1 MIRRTTK
8 RLLVGFVASVTIAI
22 VPATAALAHSKLEES
37 EPAAGAQLAQSPPQ
51 VLLRFNEPVEISL
64 GAIRVF
70 DHNGHQIKTS
80 TAHHPG
86 GIGSQVAV
94 DLPKLADGGY
104 VVAWRVVSA
113 DSHPVHEAFTFTVG
127 TGGVAVAPGLVQNL
141 LASEGGNTT
150 VGALLAITRFL
161 VYAGMAIALGACAF
175 WLLCWPAGRDDAT
188 LVRVAV
194 VAAVIATIA
203 SLVMIGLQGPYATG
217 QGLSEAFK
225 PSTWRSVVDTR
236 SGQWWLIRSL
246 ALAVLAALA
255 AARRATPS
263 VWRVVFVADAAA
275 LLVAVAYG
283 GHGGNG
289 RYRGLGV
296 VATVAHV
303 GAMSVW
309 IGGLIALL
317 LILRRQD
324 AGTIARRFSTVAFAS
339 VGVLVASGV
348 AQGWRQ
354 VGSLDALKHTTY
366 GHLLIIKVGLVAA
379 VLAIAYFSRRSLQ
392 AQGDV
397 ERRGL
402 RAKVAGET
410 GIAVAVLVVTAL
422 LVNAVPAIAQRSGP
436 FSATVLAGN
445 RSASLAIEPA
455 HVGSNVLHIIL
466 FGTTGVLDP
475 AAEITAQIT
484 LPSRDVGPLP
494 LKLTPAGP
502 NHAIGNGIDIPF
514 AGKWTLDV
522 AARFGEFEEVH
533 FVTTVDV
540 R

>member
-1 MIRRTTK
+1 MVRRTTK
-8 RLLVGFVASVTIAI
+8 RFLVGLLAAVTIAI
-22 VPATAALAHSKLEES
+22 VPATAASAHSQLEES
-37 EPAAGAQLAQSPPQ
+37 QPTAGAQLDKSPPQ
-51 VLLRFNEPVEISL
+51 VLLRFNESVEISL

-94 DLPKLADGGY
+94 DLPSLPSGGY

-127 TGGVAVAPGLVQNL
+127 TGGGAVTPGLVQNL

-150 VGALLAITRFL
+150 VGALLAIARFL
-161 VYAGMAIALGACAF
+161 VYAGVAVALGGCAF
-175 WLLCWPAGRDDAT
+175 LLLCWPAGRDDAT
-188 LVRVAV
+188 FVRVLIAAAA
-194 VAAVIATIA
+194 VAAAA
-203 SLVMIGLQGPYATG
+203 SLVTIGLQGPYATG
-217 QGLSEAFK
+217 QGLTEAFK

-236 SGQWWLIRSL
+236 SGQWWLVRTF
-246 ALAVLAALA
+246 ALAVLGVLVV
-255 AARRATPS
+255 ARRAKPLL
-263 VWRVVFVADAAA
+263 WRLVFAADAAV
-275 LLVAVAYG
+275 LLVAIAYG

-289 RYRGLGV
+289 RYAGLGL
-296 VATVAHV
+296 VATVVHV

-309 IGGLIALL
+309 IGGLVALVL
-317 LILRRQD
+317 ALRHEG
-324 AGTIARRFSTVAFAS
+324 AATAARRFSAVAFAT
-339 VGVLVASGV
+339 VGILVASGV

-366 GHLLIIKVGLVAA
+366 GHLLLVKVGLVAA
-379 VLAIAYFSRRSLQ
+379 VLAIAYFSRRALQ
-392 AQGDV
+392 DRDKVDAG
-397 ERRGL
+397 RL
-402 RAKVAGET
+402 RVKVAGET

-436 FSATVLAGN
+436 FSATVLSGN
-445 RSASLAIEPA
+445 RSASLSIEPA
-455 HVGSNVLHIIL
+455 HVGANVLHVIL
-466 FGTTGVLDP
+466 FGTTGVLSP

-514 AGKWTLDV
+514 AGTWTLDV
-522 AARFGEFEEVH
+522 SARFGEFEQVH